1 MSHFNESL
9 YLRKEIQRLHEENMK
24 LKRYLYEMQIQQDAG
39 SLMVPE
45 VSTTP
50 DTYVPELKQ
59 DNTTI
64 MMDKNDPPE
73 LTEDEMKLIYKSLS
87 LADITRILESLKS
100 RGHMTRLRQLLR
112 WLRFNRNDPVFDPD
126 GNEIP
131 PPYPPPIYPSIPD
144 WWEYE

>member
-9 YLRKEIQRLHEENMK
+9 YLRKEIQRLHEENTK
-24 LKRYLYEMQIQQDAG
+24 LKKYLYEMQIQQDAG

-64 MMDKNDPPE
+64 MISNDGLE
-73 LTEDEMKLIYKSLS
+73 KWEIMQLKSISVAQLTQMIDEMVARGDTLRAHLWVLWLKNNRRDAFDLLPKTLQD
-87 LADITRILESLKS
+87 LA
-100 RGHMTRLRQLLR
+100 
-112 WLRFNRNDPVFDPD
+112 PD
-126 GNEIP
+126 VTIP
-131 PPYPPPIYPSIPD
+131 
-144 WWEYE
+144 

>member
-64 MMDKNDPPE
+64 MISNDGLE
-73 LTEDEMKLIYKSLS
+73 KWEIMQLKSISVAQLTQMIDEMVARGDTLRAHLWVLWLKNNRRDAFDLLPKTLQD
-87 LADITRILESLKS
+87 LA
-100 RGHMTRLRQLLR
+100 
-112 WLRFNRNDPVFDPD
+112 PD
-126 GNEIP
+126 VTIP
-131 PPYPPPIYPSIPD
+131 
-144 WWEYE
+144 

>member
-45 VSTTP
+45 LSATP

-59 DNTTI
+59 DNSRI
-64 MMDKNDPPE
+64 MMPSDPNAPPKDDLILLRGLSAAE
-73 LTEDEMKLIYKSLS
+73 LMQKLREMQ
-87 LADITRILESLKS
+87 D
-100 RGHMTRLRQLLR
+100 RGERLRVYQWLL
-112 WLRFNRNDPVFDPD
+112 WLKNNRPEIFDLLDQDLKDLVPD
-126 GNEIP
+126 VTIP
-131 PPYPPPIYPSIPD
+131 
-144 WWEYE
+144 